1 MTERRIRVGVIGTS
15 WWADLEH
22 LPGLRAR
29 RDVELAALCGRDP
42 GRLAALA
49 GKYRV
54 PATFTD
60 WQEMIARAALDVVVI
75 ATPNALHHSQALA
88 ALDAGL
94 HVVCEKP
101 LSTTLSGAVEMAERG
116 ERAGR
121 QTLTFFTHRAVAA
134 AGHVKRLVDEG
145 FLGRPLHASASYFTA
160 SHLQDR
166 PLAWKMRRAEAGT
179 GVLGDI
185 GSHLVDLV
193 RWWLGDLSRVAGQW
207 QTPHRERSGGV
218 ADADEDCSFLA
229 QMACGAQAVFQASK
243 LVAGRA
249 NHQRIELHGE
259 GGSLVYEAEPGSDP
273 TWEGRVLA
281 GRRGRHGLEVLPPP
295 PDLAAGL
302 DGPDPQANRNEAYRR
317 LTDPFLAAIRREG
330 QVAPNARGGA
340 SGAPGDGPATGGGS
354 GARAW
359 PDFRDGA
366 AVQAVLDAVAESA
379 DAGRWVDV
387 QPVPGARSVAEPTP

>member
-1 MTERRIRVGVIGTS
+1 VRGGPLRVGVIGTS

-22 LPGLRAR
+22 LPGLQALE
-29 RDVELAALCGRDP
+29 DVEVAALCGRDP

-60 WQEMIARAALDVVVI
+60 WREMVARGALDAVVI
-75 ATPNALHHSQALA
+75 ATPNALHHAQALA
-88 ALDAGL
+88 AIDAGL

-101 LSTTLSGAVEMAERG
+101 LATTRAGAVEMAERA

-121 QTLTFFTHRAVAA
+121 RTLTFFTHRAVAA
-134 AGHVKRLVDEG
+134 AAHVKRLVDEG
-145 FLGRPLHASASYFTA
+145 FLGRPLHVSASYFTA

-166 PLAWKMRRAEAGT
+166 PLAWKMRRAEAGS

-185 GSHLVDLV
+185 GSHVVDLV

-229 QMACGAQAVFQASK
+229 QLACGAQAVFQASK

-249 NHQRIELHGE
+249 NHQRVELHGDL
-259 GGSLVYEAEPGSDP
+259 GSLVYEAEPGSDP
-273 TWEGRVLA
+273 TWAGRVLA
-281 GRRGRHGLEVLPPP
+281 GRRGRPGLEVLPPP
-295 PDLAAGL
+295 RDLAEGL
-302 DGPDPQANRNEAYRR
+302 DGPDPQENRNEAYRR
-317 LTDPFLAAIRREG
+317 LTEPFFEAIRAPDAAGARREG
-330 QVAPNARGGA
+330 RSVSVRA
-340 SGAPGDGPATGGGS
+340 GGGQ
-354 GARAW
+354 AW

-379 DAGRWVDV
+379 DGGRWADV
-387 QPVPGARSVAEPTP
+387 QPVPPRRAVGERTG